1 MGKEAHHPRDC
12 RSFFIGGLQGLEWWH
27 LTFCV
32 GGVPCVAGGAL
43 SAVGFHS
50 KSGELWLCV
59 LGEAEGSIWAWRWK
73 EVSFGQV
80 TPKASVK
87 CRCNQE
93 DAFIFSCSQWLTA
106 LLFLC
111 LIRLAPSKARKW
123 WKPGGMDF
131 VGKNQKCLEEN
142 YPDGTPLWRSPGSW
156 AEVSTSRRCL
166 QQGLTEEESWED
178 QPCLVLYQLYPES

>member
-1 MGKEAHHPRDC
+1 MALDLLCGWCALC
-12 RSFFIGGLQGLEWWH
+12 RWWSSVSSRFPFQEWRALALCAWGSRGVHLSLE
-27 LTFCV
+27 V
-32 GGVPCVAGGAL
+32 
-43 SAVGFHS
+43 
-50 KSGELWLCV
+50 
-59 LGEAEGSIWAWRWK
+59 EGSLLWSGNT
-73 EVSFGQV
+73 EGLCEDV
-80 TPKASVK
+80 
-87 CRCNQE
+87 NQE